1 MNRGQQEN
9 IFYNWAL
16 NAYPDPSQ
24 PNYQHCNSA
33 QGDGAFGPDIAFTV
47 SDFTDG
53 MSNTF
58 LFGEVSRF
66 VQEGSWSNWHF
77 WQYTGAFSA
86 PPWNGTN
93 PWNEIGRPATGAF
106 VIPQPNSPPDQTG
119 RIGRACFASSHQPPD
134 WYDPVKNAPGLPACR
149 QLGQWG
155 FRSLHPGGINFAF
168 GDGSVRFIKNS
179 VELDELPSP
188 RHSGGRRGGRRLPVL
203 TPRNLGSVVGW
214 KSAQLGAFCQSED
227 RSMRRAWISRLSWP
241 MLLSAP
247 IAAGCGSH
255 AEPIS
260 HQTAG
265 ADTRLP
271 GPALKPRKAGMLV
284 EGTRAGPPRALL
296 AY

>member
-33 QGDGAFGPDIAFTV
+33 RGDGAFGPDIAFAV

-77 WQYTGAFSA
+77 WQYTGAFAA

-93 PWNEIGRPATGAF
+93 PWNEIGRPGHRC
-106 VIPQPNSPPDQTG
+106 VRDPPAKLAAGSDRPDRQG
-119 RIGRACFASSHQPPD
+119 LFRQEPPVARLV
-134 WYDPVKNAPGLPACR
+134 DPVKNASGLPACR

-168 GDGSVRFIKNS
+168 GDGSVRFIKDS
-179 VELDELPSP
+179 VDWMSY
-188 RHSGGRRGGRRLPVL
+188 
-203 TPRNLGSVVGW
+203 
-214 KSAQLGAFCQSED
+214 
-227 RSMRRAWISRLSWP
+227 RAL
-241 MLLSAP
+241 
-247 IAAGCGSH
+247 
-255 AEPIS
+255 
-260 HQTAG
+260 
-265 ADTRLP
+265 
-271 GPALKPRKAGMLV
+271 
-284 EGTRAGPPRALL
+284 GTRAGGEPVA
-296 AY
+296 AAQY